1 MAMDV
6 DVEVHGRGKL
16 GLREEQSGE
25 SGQGVDMGRL
35 MNSIEITKVS
45 PLIRNFRGLV
55 ILIVCSIVLISM
67 FLVIA
72 RDVLAT
78 TTEFVRDPSDRIS
91 TRLHLGRR

>member
-1 MAMDV
+1 
-6 DVEVHGRGKL
+6 VEVHDGGKL